1 MSVLSE
7 LSHEFKAGLARLVEQ
22 EVHAIFARVEASVAP
37 EADQS
42 VLVAFP
48 AETLQ
53 ENEAPV

>member
-37 EADQS
+37 EAEPT
-42 VLVAFP
+42 VAEVP